1 MAMSGAD
8 IAFVK
13 MHGCG
18 NDYMVLDGVARP
30 ELAAG
35 DAIWRVQAHEMCDR
49 RTGIGADGVIVVS
62 RGDGADDVGAEVV
75 NSDGS
80 PGGMCGNGIRMV
92 AKLAIERGYVRTDRM
107 TVEMGGRRVGVE
119 AERGTHGIVRRARA
133 DMGEPVLEAAR
144 VPVDTAALE
153 RSGERLWIVHSGG
166 DAHEMTFVSMG
177 NPHAVMFVD
186 EMPGAAEV
194 TRVGSILERHDA
206 FPERMNVHWA
216 RVVEP
221 RIVEVATWER
231 GAGMTMA
238 CGTGAC
244 AVCVA
249 GAVRGLAERH
259 VAVHMAGGVL
269 DVRWDESSGCV
280 WLGGPVAEC
289 FSGKWCAT

>member
-1 MAMSGAD
+1 MSGAD

-18 NDYMVLDGVARP
+18 NDYIVLDGVARP
-30 ELAAG
+30 ELANAE
-35 DAIWRVQAHEMCDR
+35 APWRARAREMCDR

-62 RGDGADDVGAEVV
+62 RGEGADDVRAEVV

-107 TVEMGGRRVGVE
+107 TVEMGGRRVEVEGLRNGDGV
-119 AERGTHGIVRRARA
+119 VRRARA
-133 DMGEPVLEAAR
+133 DMGRPVLEAAR
-144 VPVDTAALE
+144 VPVDTASLE
-153 RSGERLWIVHSGG
+153 RAGEHCWTVRSGG
-166 DAHEMTFVSMG
+166 VGHAMTFVSMG

-186 EMPGAAEV
+186 ASPGAAEV
-194 TRVGSILERHDA
+194 TRLGAMLERHDA

-269 DVRWDESSGCV
+269 NVRWDESSGCV

>member
-1 MAMSGAD
+1 M
-8 IAFVK
+8 
-13 MHGCG
+13 
-18 NDYMVLDGVARP
+18 ARP
-30 ELAAG
+30 
-35 DAIWRVQAHEMCDR
+35 AHEMCDR

-92 AKLAIERGYVRTDRM
+92 AKLAIDRGYVRTDRM

-153 RSGERLWIVHSGG
+153 RLGERLWIVHSGG

-186 EMPGAAEV
+186 EMPGGGGDPGGFDSGAARCIPAADECA
-194 TRVGSILERHDA
+194 L
-206 FPERMNVHWA
+206 
-216 RVVEP
+216 
-221 RIVEVATWER
+221 
-231 GAGMTMA
+231 GAGGGAADRGGRDLGARCRDDDGVRDGRVRGVRGGRGSGAGGAA
-238 CGTGAC
+238 CGGAHGGGRAGC
-244 AVCVA
+244 A
-249 GAVRGLAERH
+249 
-259 VAVHMAGGVL
+259 
-269 DVRWDESSGCV
+269 
-280 WLGGPVAEC
+280 LG
-289 FSGKWCAT
+289 